1 MPSPLP
7 AAVHAVRRPVDVRDR
22 HGEPVVVSGR
32 GLLSS
37 PPATIESNGPNED
50 VTAWSGPWVFDER
63 WWAADERRR
72 QARMQI
78 VTASGT
84 AHLLVLEQRRWWIEA
99 TYD

>member
-1 MPSPLP
+1 M
-7 AAVHAVRRPVDVRDR
+7 
-22 HGEPVVVSGR
+22 
-32 GLLSS
+32 
-37 PPATIESNGPNED
+37 
-50 VTAWSGPWVFDER
+50 TAWSGPWVFDER

-84 AHLLVLEQRRWWIEA
+84 AHLLVLENSQWRVEA